1 MNIAALLAPR
11 HWRNLARLFRNHDW
25 ERNDDG
31 EILIA
36 HAKIGGVFST
46 FAPDGL
52 GEVETHNLL
61 CIEGINYLLSCGVGN
76 GVGSNTSPS
85 SFYVAPFSGVAE
97 PSQDWAAS
105 GTYAFATTAT
115 ELTTQYSEATR
126 VAFVD
131 SVPASRSVNNTA
143 SPAEFTAATDNVN
156 IRGIGLLSSS
166 TKGTTS
172 GILLS
177 VAKYASVRNLPT
189 TGDKI
194 SIKYTLTLAN
204 S

>member
-11 HWRNLARLFRNHDW
+11 HWRNLARLFRNHAW

-31 EILIA
+31 DILIA
-36 HAKIGGVFST
+36 HARIGGVFST

-61 CIEGINYLLSCGVGN
+61 CTDGINYLLACGVGN

-85 SFYVAPFSGVAE
+85 AFFIAPFSGNVTVA
-97 PSQDWAAS
+97 DTWTAAN
-105 GTYAFATTAT
+105 FASTAT
-115 ELTTQYSEATR
+115 ELTTQYSESTR
-126 VAFVD
+126 VSFVD
-131 SVPASRSVNNTA
+131 SVPASKSVNNTA
-143 SPAEFTAATDNVN
+143 SPAEFTAASDNVN
-156 IRGIGLLSSS
+156 IWGIGLLSNS
-166 TKGTTS
+166 TKGSTS
-172 GILLS
+172 GVLLS
-177 VAKYASVRNLPT
+177 AAKYSSVRNLPT